1 MTLNKI
7 ENAFFELL
15 RIALGTQD
23 KMTVALND
31 AEWKDVAQMAVKQ
44 SVLGILFTAVETLPE
59 EQRPYN
65 DLYIDMYKWVDTIEQ
80 RNEHM
85 NKLTASVSNRFRK
98 DGFPNCILKGQGVAL
113 LYPKPLRRHSGDIDI
128 WVKGKMDDILSY
140 VTRRTKPRK
149 TGYLHIEFQ
158 LKNGTPI
165 EAHFRPS
172 FNNNFVTNHKL
183 QKWFKEQQDEQN
195 ENYVNLPNSE
205 ERIPI
210 PTHAFNSIFILHHIY
225 RHFFGEGIGLRQLI
239 DYFYVLKALQE
250 ETPEKIEYVQRIFKD
265 LDLSKFASSIMWI
278 FEQFFFM
285 DKKYLLLEPNAKEG
299 EMLLSEVLIAGNFG
313 KYDERK
319 DLSQKVTTKVVIK
332 RTFKRTVQLMWS
344 YPGEALSKP
353 FYLIWLFFWRRFNQL
368 T

>member
-113 LYPKPLRRHSGDIDI
+113 LYPKPLRRHSGDVDV
-128 WVKGKMDDILSY
+128 WLKGKRKDIIKY
-140 VTRRTKPRK
+140 VKKIPGAEKP
-149 TGYLHIEFQ
+149 GYLHAGFKLNKKDIIEV
-158 LKNGTPI
+158 
-165 EAHFRPS
+165 HFRPS
-172 FNNNFVTNHKL
+172 FSYNYIINRRL
-183 QKWFKEQQDEQN
+183 QKWFDEQQDEQN
-195 ENYVNLPNSE
+195 KHIVAIPNTE
-205 ERIPI
+205 YKIPV
-210 PTHAFNSIFILHHIY
+210 PTLEFNVIFILHHIY
-225 RHFFGEGIGLRQLI
+225 RHFFYEGIGIRQLI
-239 DYFYVLKALQE
+239 DYFYVIKACDTLE
-250 ETPEKIEYVQRIFKD
+250 ESVKNRITHSLSQFGLDKFSRSIFWILRELFGMNTDNYFMVDCDEIGGTQVLNEILITGNMGHGDPNRKTKRFDRYVHRYKRLAHFIVN
-265 LDLSKFASSIMWI
+265 
-278 FEQFFFM
+278 
-285 DKKYLLLEPNAKEG
+285 YP
-299 EMLLSEVLIAGNFG
+299 SEVLL
-313 KYDERK
+313 R
-319 DLSQKVTTKVVIK
+319 Q
-332 RTFKRTVQLMWS
+332 
-344 YPGEALSKP
+344 P
-353 FYLIWLFFWRRFNQL
+353 FLAYQYVKLFFIDIF
-368 T
+368 

>member
-128 WVKGKMDDILSY
+128 WLKGKREDIIKY
-140 VTRRTKPRK
+140 VKKIPSAEK
-149 TGYLHIEFQ
+149 AEYLHIGFK
-158 LKNGTPI
+158 LNKKDII
-165 EAHFRPS
+165 EVHFRPS
-172 FNNNFVTNHKL
+172 CAFNPIVNHRL
-183 QKWFKEQQDEQN
+183 EKWFAEKQDEQN
-195 ENYVNLPNSE
+195 NHIVTIPNTE
-205 ERIPI
+205 YKIPV
-210 PTHAFNSIFILHHIY
+210 PTIEFNVIFILHHIY
-225 RHFFGEGIGLRQLI
+225 RHFFNEGIGIRQLI
-239 DYFYVLKALQE
+239 DYFYVIKACDTLE
-250 ETPEKIEYVQRIFKD
+250 ESVKNRITH
-265 LDLSKFASSIMWI
+265 S
-278 FEQFFFM
+278 
-285 DKKYLLLEPNAKEG
+285 
-299 EMLLSEVLIAGNFG
+299 
-313 KYDERK
+313 
-319 DLSQKVTTKVVIK
+319 LSQFGLDKFSRSIFWILRELFGMNIDNYFMVDCDEEGGTQVLNEILITGNMGYGDPNRKTKRFDRITHRYK
-332 RTFKRTVQLMWS
+332 RLANFIVN
-344 YPGEALSKP
+344 YPSEILLRHP
-353 FYLIWLFFWRRFNQL
+353 FLAYQNVKMYFTDNYFF
-368 T
+368 